1 MAVNTI
7 KKDFTAEV
15 DKVLKLVIHSI
26 YTNKDIF
33 LRELISNA
41 SDACD
46 KLRYEALHNSSIS
59 SDQELKITV
68 ILDKKNG
75 VLSIKD
81 NGIGMNRDDL
91 VNNLGTIANS
101 GTQKF
106 LEQNIAN
113 KQNLELI
120 GQFGVGFYSAFMV
133 ADLVTVYSR
142 KANTAQTFV
151 WQSTGE
157 SGYTVV
163 VAPKEKGLDNSG
175 TVVELKL
182 TPESLELLEKYRIQH
197 IIKTYSD
204 HIAFPIELIDEDGTA
219 TIVNSSAAL
228 WLKAAAAISKE
239 QYEEFYHHISHMP
252 DKPWLILHNKVEGN
266 LTYTNLL
273 FVPTNKPFDLFRPQA
288 KSRVKLYIKRVFITD
303 EGINLIPPYLRFL
316 CGIIDSEDLPL
327 NISRETLQNNLTV
340 SKIRKSIT
348 KKVLT
353 TLQKKIDEGREE
365 YEKFWSNFGEVLK
378 EGLCEGAFEEKELLL
393 DICRFHTLR
402 SKEKTISIADYLV
415 NMVEGQEEIYYII
428 GNNIETLANHP
439 QLQGFKERNIDVILL
454 TDHVDDF
461 WVSVVNQYKNYAL
474 KSVISS
480 DIDLN
485 KIQHIN
491 KEAEKAAENSIN
503 DQKIINY
510 IKGALQDK
518 IKDVRISTKLTDNP
532 VCLVIP
538 EGAMNIRME
547 KMLIEQKQLNK
558 RSLKIMEINTRHN
571 IFKKLSAYID
581 SDSNKALKLT
591 KLLFNQACILE
602 GEVIDNPYEFVN
614 TLNSFLEAS

>member
-1 MAVNTI
+1 MTVNTI

-106 LEQNIAN
+106 LKQNIAN

-163 VAPKEKGLDNSG
+163 AAPKEKGLDSSG
-175 TVVELKL
+175 TVIELKL

-204 HIAFPIELIDEDGTA
+204 HIAFPIELINEDGTA

-288 KSRVKLYIKRVFITD
+288 KPRVKLYIKRVFITD

-353 TLQKKIDEGREE
+353 TLQKKIDEDKGK

-402 SKEKTISIADYLV
+402 SKERTISIADYLV
-415 NMVEGQEEIYYII
+415 NMAEGQEEIYYII
-428 GNNIETLANHP
+428 GNNIETLVNHP

-491 KEAEKAAENSIN
+491 KEAEKAAENDIN

-614 TLNSFLEAS
+614 TLNSFLEES